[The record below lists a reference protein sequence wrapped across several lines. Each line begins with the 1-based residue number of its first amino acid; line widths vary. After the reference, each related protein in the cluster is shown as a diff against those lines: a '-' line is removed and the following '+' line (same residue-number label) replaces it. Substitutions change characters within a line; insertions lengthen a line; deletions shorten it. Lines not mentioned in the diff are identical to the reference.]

1 MDEFYHSYE
10 HPDNH
15 EKEMIWSGIQRELN
29 HHNSRGKG
37 RATIIHWRSFLL
49 GNVAAILLILA
60 SIGAYTVYDHIQAEN
75 TSTQYKIDKAYRS
88 AMQQMVAVTPEI
100 VKQANAVEK
109 PVLES
114 KIQNIENL
122 DKMIKE
128 LRMDMALN
136 GSSDV
141 KKAQLRR
148 LYAMKMDYVKELL
161 LAGKVNL

>member
-1 MDEFYHSYE
+1 MDEFYHSNE
-10 HPDNH
+10 LPDDH
-15 EKEMIWSGIQRELN
+15 EKELIWSGIQRELSTY
-29 HHNSRGKG
+29 NSRREGA
-37 RATIIHWRSFLL
+37 ATIVHWRSFLM

-60 SIGAYTVYDHIQAEN
+60 STGAYTVYDPIQTEN
-75 TSTQYKIDKAYRS
+75 TSTQYKIDKAYQS
-88 AMQQMVAVTPEI
+88 AMQQMVSVTPEI
-100 VKQANAVEK
+100 VKQANDVEK

-114 KIQNIENL
+114 KIQNIRNL

-128 LRMDMALN
+128 LRTDMAIN